1 MSWVWSFVSM
11 RGAKGKKRSHRL
23 PVFACN
29 ALGALMAAGELNADE
44 GRHQGAWVGAIAFA

>member
-1 MSWVWSFVSM
+1 M

-23 PVFACN
+23 LVFACN